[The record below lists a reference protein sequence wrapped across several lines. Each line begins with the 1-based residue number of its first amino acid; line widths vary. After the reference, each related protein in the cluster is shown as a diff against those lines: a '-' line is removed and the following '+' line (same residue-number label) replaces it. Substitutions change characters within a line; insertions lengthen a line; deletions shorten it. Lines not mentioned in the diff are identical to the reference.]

1 MTVVVRP
8 RLDDLLRPWSVSAP
22 AVEVAALALDSRQ
35 VSPGGLFLAV
45 AGTRGHGLDHLDD
58 ALARGAA
65 AVVWEPAGTLPAA
78 DVETRCRAAGAVA
91 VPVPRL
97 ARCAGELA
105 ARFFGEPGERLRL
118 VGVTGT
124 DGKTSTTQF
133 IARALDTDH
142 SPWAVVGTIGWG
154 RPDALEPATHTTPD
168 AVSLQRQLAGL
179 VDEGVSGAALE
190 VSSHALDQRR
200 IGELRFDVAVLTNLS
215 RDHLDYHGTDEAYA
229 AAKAKLFR
237 EPPPAVAVL
246 NLDDPFGR
254 RLAAEPQSPVVGYS
268 VAGDRQA
275 RVCATAVETTPE
287 GLTLSFTVD
296 GQSLTLT
303 LPLFGR
309 FNAANVLATAA
320 TLLALGYTAT
330 ETQTALRRLR
340 PVPGR
345 MEALGG
351 GTRPTVVVDYAHT
364 PAALAA
370 ALEAVREHFP
380 GRLWCVCG
388 CGGDRDRGKRPLM
401 AEAAARLADELV
413 FTSDNPRSESP
424 AVILEDMRAG
434 LPAGRPATLLAD
446 RAEAIAHAVAGAGA
460 GDAVL
465 VAGKGHEDYQI
476 VGDHRFAFS
485 DRAAVETA
493 LAAGEA
499 GRWTR

>member
-1 MTVVVRP
+1 MTVVARP
-8 RLDDLLRPWSVSAP
+8 RLDDLLRPWGVSAP

-45 AGTRGHGLDHLDD
+45 AGTCGHGLEYLDD

-65 AVVWEPAGTLPAA
+65 AVVWEPAEATPAV
-78 DVETRCRAAGAVA
+78 DVEARCRATGAVA
-91 VPVPRL
+91 VAMPRL
-97 ARCAGELA
+97 ARCVGEVA

-133 IARALDTDH
+133 IARALDTDV

-154 RPDALEPATHTTPD
+154 RPGALAPATHTTPD
-168 AVSLQRQLAGL
+168 AVSLQRQLAAL
-179 VDEGVSGAALE
+179 VDAGVSGAVLE
-190 VSSHALDQRR
+190 VSSHALDQQRT
-200 IGELRFDVAVLTNLS
+200 GGLGFDVAVLTNLS

-246 NLDDPFGR
+246 NMDDPFGR

-268 VAGDRQA
+268 VAGDRRA
-275 RVCATAVETTPE
+275 RVCASAIETTPA

-296 GQSLTLT
+296 EQALTLA

-320 TLLALGYTAT
+320 TLLAFGFTAT
-330 ETQTALRRLR
+330 EMETALRRLH

-351 GTRPTVVVDYAHT
+351 GARPTVVVDYAHT

-401 AEAAARLADELV
+401 AEAAARLADEVV

-424 AVILEDMRAG
+424 GAILEDMRAG
-434 LPAGRPATLLAD
+434 LPAGRSATLLVD
-446 RAEAIAHAVAGAGA
+446 RAEAIAHAVGGAGA

-465 VAGKGHEDYQI
+465 IAGKGHEDYQI
-476 VGDHRFAFS
+476 VGDRRLAFS
-485 DRAAVETA
+485 DRAVVETA
-493 LAAGEA
+493 LEAGEA
-499 GRWTR
+499 G